1 MTETIK
7 IVGDNLTLDLIL
19 WRKHGLRGLALI
31 EETMKLN
38 PDLTGVLLPI
48 GVDVTIPDL
57 AQETATFRE
66 VVTLFD

>member
-31 EETMKLN
+31 EETMNLN
-38 PDLTGVLLPI
+38 PGLKDVYIPAGAKVVVPNLP
-48 GVDVTIPDL
+48 VEL
-57 AQETATFRE
+57 ANSRE
-66 VVTLFD
+66 VVTLFG